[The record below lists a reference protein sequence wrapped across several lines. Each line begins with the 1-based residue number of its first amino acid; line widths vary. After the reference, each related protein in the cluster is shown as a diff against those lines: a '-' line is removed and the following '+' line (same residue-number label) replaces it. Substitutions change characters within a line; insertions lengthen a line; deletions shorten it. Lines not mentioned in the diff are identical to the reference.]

1 MGEVYFS
8 FCSSCVLL
16 ESSFFVSGRAAVT
29 EHYLLFGCKGSFIKC
44 DVEQSRTR
52 QPLLQDGCLC
62 LYLTS
67 PFGNFAGNRSVI
79 NFREAVAAREKA
91 ETAEEIQHLLATFTE
106 RGESLTFF
114 GTAFLAP
121 EAI

>member
-1 MGEVYFS
+1 MKFTFLFG
-8 FCSSCVLL
+8 SCVLL

-29 EHYLLFGCKGSFIKC
+29 EHYLRFGCKGSVKC
-44 DVEQSRTR
+44 DIEQSRTR
-52 QPLLQDGCLC
+52 QPLLKHGYLG

-106 RGESLTFF
+106 RGEVWCHSLEQPSWR
-114 GTAFLAP
+114 LLSP
-121 EAI
+121 